1 MAKWSYKIYPN
12 RHASQEIQRIYSS
25 RKYINHSLIQNPFMH
40 SSIQV
45 FASTFYQA
53 LHWASGTEL
62 KQPVSALR
70 ALGQVTRTA
79 KQTQKLHY
87 NLERVSTED
96 RTTCCGSVSS
106 AWECGG
112 TPSCL
117 PSIYPSLTH
126 TNRILIFVGDDNVL
140 SWKCTHPSFHCRERW
155 PQDSSDQW
163 DVRKHCWERLL
174 GKAL

>member
-1 MAKWSYKIYPN
+1 
-12 RHASQEIQRIYSS
+12 
-25 RKYINHSLIQNPFMH
+25 MH

-53 LHWASGTEL
+53 LRWASGTEL
-62 KQPVSALR
+62 KQPVSVLR
-70 ALGQVTRTA
+70 ARIA
-79 KQTQKLHY
+79 EQTQKLHY
-87 NLERVSTED
+87 NLERASIEE
-96 RTTCCGSVSS
+96 RTTCCRSVSS

-140 SWKCTHPSFHCRERW
+140 SWKCAHPSFHCRERW

-163 DVRKHCWERLL
+163 DVSKYCWERLL
-174 GKAL
+174 GKPLKKRRVDLSGIHPLSLSFSLPACRDLMLERCISFQLLL